1 MSDTLEKNKS
11 DMLERL
17 LQQGSKFQKL
27 GQNEL
32 AYQAY
37 SILLKVDPQHS
48 DANYNMGLL
57 AINSGKMEAALA
69 FFETALEANAD
80 NAFYWVSYI
89 DALCEIGRIEDAE
102 AVYNQAIMNGAR
114 GEGFDKLKHRLTS
127 ARRESV
133 EIGITSLEEIQQL
146 PNILDALNLDQA
158 IGLAKR
164 KAKEGSPADAQN
176 IYHDILYKFP
186 KNRRAQYGIE
196 ALRNGSI
203 KKRASNAQEP
213 PQDQLQAVI
222 NLYEQGHFQQAL
234 KQVETLAQ
242 QFPVSAELCKIK
254 GAIFKALK
262 KFDLSVK
269 FYKMVLDIRPNS
281 YDTFNNIGNV
291 FEAQGEIEKAIEAHS
306 NAIALKPDFFEAYYN
321 LGIGFKKQGKL
332 DKAIEAYIKCLE
344 INPSNAEAL
353 YNLGNAFQERGKLDE
368 AIESY
373 SKTLAIKPDFH
384 NAYNNMGNAL
394 KKQGNVEKALDV
406 YNKELAVNA
415 DSEHAWCNIG
425 VLLYEQG
432 RLQEA
437 VEAYE
442 KALNIWPDS
451 AELYY
456 NMGVT
461 FKKQGKLDKAIEAYN
476 KAIAIKPDYAMA
488 HNNLSFALI
497 NSGRLKEG
505 LEESEWRWKLD
516 SNLSDQ
522 KHFSQP
528 IWDGKVSLKD
538 KRVLIWCEQGIG
550 DILRCSHLAPLI
562 SSQAKHCIFE
572 TPQKLIPLLS
582 HSFPKIE
589 IRPDNGSL
597 DSERDDFDFH
607 LPTGDLHKHFLTEI
621 TRNSEASAF
630 LIPDPVR
637 INFWKNRLSS
647 LGSGPYVGISWK
659 SSLMSDERL
668 QFYAPI
674 SDWAPLLALQ
684 NIIFINLQY
693 VHAKDDLVKIKDEF
707 GITVHDFSELDQ
719 FNNLA
724 DVAALCAAL
733 DCVVAIG
740 NSVPMISAGVGT
752 STKYVIPAN
761 SDWDNIIGN
770 PVGPLVDIY
779 RRDKSEPWSNTFGLI
794 AKDIARL

>member
-1 MSDTLEKNKS
+1 MPDILEKNQS
-11 DMLERL
+11 AILERL
-17 LQQGSKFQKL
+17 LKQGLKFQEL

-37 SILLKVDPQHS
+37 SVLLEVAPHHS

-57 AINSGKMEAALA
+57 AINSGKTEAALA
-69 FFETALEANAD
+69 FLETALEANAD
-80 NAFYWVSYI
+80 NAFYWLSYI

-102 AVYNQAIMNGAR
+102 AVYNQAIMNGAK
-114 GEGFDKLKHRLTS
+114 GDGFDKLKYRLKTLG
-127 ARRESV
+127 RDPV
-133 EIGITSLEEIQQL
+133 EIGITSLEEIREQ
-146 PNILDALNLDQA
+146 PNILDALNLNQA
-158 IGLAKR
+158 IMLAKT
-164 KAKEGSPADAQN
+164 KAKEGSPEDAQN
-176 IYHDILYKFP
+176 IYRNILYKFP
-186 KNRRAQYGIE
+186 QNKRALDGIK
-196 ALRNGSI
+196 ALRVESI
-203 KKRASNAQEP
+203 ERASNAQEP
-213 PQDQLQAVI
+213 SRDQLHALI
-222 NLYEQGHFQQAL
+222 GLHAQGHFQQAL
-234 KQVETLAQ
+234 KEAKTLHQ
-242 QFPVSAELCKIK
+242 QFPMSADLCNIK

-269 FYKMVLDIRPNS
+269 YYKKALAIRPD
-281 YDTFNNIGNV
+281 YADTFNNIGNV
-291 FEAQGEIEKAIEAHS
+291 FEAQGKLEKAIDAYS
-306 NAIALKPDFFEAYYN
+306 NALALKPDFSDSYYN
-321 LGIGFKKQGKL
+321 LAIVLKKQSKF
-332 DKAIEAYIKCLE
+332 DEAIEAYIKCLE
-344 INPSNAEAL
+344 ISPHNVNAL
-353 YNLGNAFQERGKLDE
+353 YNLGNTFQEQGRLDE

-373 SKTLAIKPDFH
+373 NKALAIKPDFH
-384 NAYNNMGNAL
+384 DVYNNMGNAL
-394 KKQGNVEKALDV
+394 KKLGKVEMALES
-406 YNKELAVNA
+406 YHKELAINV
-415 DSEHAWCNIG
+415 DSQQAWCNIG
-425 VLLYEQG
+425 DLLHDQG
-432 RLQEA
+432 RMQEA
-437 VEAYE
+437 VESYK
-442 KALNIWPDS
+442 KALKIHPDS
-451 AELYY
+451 FELYY
-456 NMGVT
+456 NMGVAL
-461 FKKQGKLDKAIEAYN
+461 KKQGKLEQEAEAYN
-476 KAIAIKPDYAMA
+476 MAIAIKPDHAMA
-488 HNNLSFALI
+488 HHNLSFALL

-516 SNLSDQ
+516 NSQSEFR
-522 KHFSQP
+522 HFLQP
-528 IWDGKVSLKD
+528 KWDGKVSLKD

-582 HSFPKIE
+582 KSFPNIE
-589 IRPDNGSL
+589 IRPVDRSL

-719 FNNLA
+719 FDNLA

-740 NSVPMISAGVGT
+740 NSVPVISAGVGT

-794 AKDIARL
+794 AQDIARL

>member
-102 AVYNQAIMNGAR
+102 AVYKQAIMNGAR

-269 FYKMVLDIRPNS
+269 FYKMVLDMRPGS

-321 LGIGFKKQGKL
+321 LGIVFKKQGKL

-437 VEAYE
+437 AEAYE

-589 IRPDNGSL
+589 IRPDNRSL

-621 TRNSEASAF
+621 TRNSGASAF

-684 NIIFINLQY
+684 NITFINLQY

-707 GITVHDFSELDQ
+707 GIT
-719 FNNLA
+719 
-724 DVAALCAAL
+724 C
-733 DCVVAIG
+733 
-740 NSVPMISAGVGT
+740 P
-752 STKYVIPAN
+752 
-761 SDWDNIIGN
+761 
-770 PVGPLVDIY
+770 
-779 RRDKSEPWSNTFGLI
+779 
-794 AKDIARL
+794 

>member
-17 LQQGSKFQKL
+17 LQQGLKFQKL

-32 AYQAY
+32 AYQVY

-102 AVYNQAIMNGAR
+102 AVYNQAIMNGAK

-146 PNILDALNLDQA
+146 PNILDALSLDQA
-158 IGLAKR
+158 IMLAKR

-176 IYHDILYKFP
+176 IFHDILYKFP
-186 KNRRAQYGIE
+186 NNRRAQYGIK

-203 KKRASNAQEP
+203 KHASNAQEP
-213 PQDQLQAVI
+213 PEDQLQAVFG
-222 NLYEQGHFQQAL
+222 LYNQGHFQQAL
-234 KQVETLAQ
+234 KQAETLAQ
-242 QFPVSAELCKIK
+242 QFPVSANLCNIK

-291 FEAQGEIEKAIEAHS
+291 FEAQGEIEKAIEAHI

-321 LGIGFKKQGKL
+321 LGIVFKKQGKL

-437 VEAYE
+437 VEAYK

-451 AELYY
+451 AALYY
-456 NMGVT
+456 NMGVA

-505 LEESEWRWKLD
+505 LEETEWRWKI
-516 SNLSDQ
+516 NNNPSDFR
-522 KHFSQP
+522 HFLQP
-528 IWDGKVSLKD
+528 KWDGKVSLKD
-538 KRVLIWCEQGIG
+538 KRVLIWSEQGIG

-572 TPQKLIPLLS
+572 SPQKLIPLLS
-582 HSFPKIE
+582 RSFPNIE
-589 IRPDNGSL
+589 IRPYDRSSDL
-597 DSERDDFDFH
+597 ERDDFDFH

-621 TRNSEASAF
+621 TRNNRPSSF
-630 LIPDPVR
+630 LFPDPIR
-637 INFWKNRLSS
+637 IDFWKTRLRS

-659 SSLMSDERL
+659 SANMGPERL

-674 SDWAPLLALQ
+674 SEWAPLLTLQ
-684 NIIFINLQY
+684 NITFINLQY
-693 VHAKDDLVKIKDEF
+693 VDCKDDLFQIEDEF
-707 GITVHDFSELDQ
+707 GVTVHDFGDLDQ
-719 FNNLA
+719 YNNLA

-740 NSVPMISAGVGT
+740 NSVAVISAGVGT
-752 STKYVIPAN
+752 STKYVIPADA
-761 SDWDNIIGN
+761 DWDNIIGN
-770 PVGPLVDIY
+770 PVGPFVDVF
-779 RRDKSEPWSNTFGLI
+779 RRNKSEPWSNAFGLV
-794 AKDIARL
+794 AQDIVRL